1 MTATA
6 SVMGEMRQ
14 SGPGSHGGDLLGRE
28 PSLVPDCEMNIRK
41 LPSGVTTL
49 LASWETM
56 GPRTAALRVDR
67 SEFLFIHARLGPR
80 T

>member
-1 MTATA
+1 
-6 SVMGEMRQ
+6 
-14 SGPGSHGGDLLGRE
+14 
-28 PSLVPDCEMNIRK
+28 VPDCEMNIRK

-49 LASWETM
+49 LASQETM
-56 GPRTAALRVDR
+56 NPRTAALRVDR